1 MIRDAKILKI
11 IKKVLAIPGQIPY
24 NRYIPIIRKDFAM
37 RTQEELVA
45 ARTKAQSKYD
55 KNHTA
60 GFYMKLNTG
69 TDRDILAWLDQQD
82 SKQGAIKRLI
92 RDEIRRCSQ

>member
-1 MIRDAKILKI
+1 
-11 IKKVLAIPGQIPY
+11 
-24 NRYIPIIRKDFAM
+24 M

-69 TDRDILAWLDQQD
+69 TDQDILAWLEQQD

-92 RDEIRRCSQ
+92 RAEIRRCSQ